1 MGNQY
6 TETKTESYTFSG
18 FGVTI
23 SLSWEWKSTT
33 GRSATSQLLPFTW
46 KISSVGKDKVNQWEF
61 CKLKFTTIVVFVID
75 IQRIFPSQEL
85 APTHSTIVV
94 QGLSIHLFSFIHK
107 SAFLF
112 SKWLLCLY
120 YKQNNRRLLVDM
132 EFFFSCSTR
141 HLSRSLCS
149 LVSYRVKHSK
159 RNSISM
165 RAHVLF
171 SISQSSFL
179 TYFINNIVKEAMSF
193 LSVAKSRLNITS
205 CIWYFHRKITG

>member
-1 MGNQY
+1 M
-6 TETKTESYTFSG
+6 
-18 FGVTI
+18 
-23 SLSWEWKSTT
+23 
-33 GRSATSQLLPFTW
+33 PFTW
-46 KISSVGKDKVNQWEF
+46 KISSVGKDKVNQWEI
-61 CKLKFTTIVVFVID
+61 CKLKFTTIVVFVIN

-85 APTHSTIVV
+85 APTHSTIVI

-112 SKWLLCLY
+112 SKGLLCLY

-149 LVSYRVKHSK
+149 LVSYRVKLSK
-159 RNSISM
+159 RNSIST

-193 LSVAKSRLNITS
+193 FSVAKRRLNITS
-205 CIWYFHRKITG
+205 CIWYFHRKKTGKLI

>member
-1 MGNQY
+1 MKTNIVKEQPKVTYSVALVLAFLSAENENQ
-6 TETKTESYTFSG
+6 
-18 FGVTI
+18 
-23 SLSWEWKSTT
+23 
-33 GRSATSQLLPFTW
+33 QLEDLPLANFCRW
-46 KISSVGKDKVNQWEF
+46 KISSVGKDKVYQWEF
-61 CKLKFTTIVVFVID
+61 CKLKFTTIVVFVIN

-85 APTHSTIVV
+85 APTHSTIVI

-112 SKWLLCLY
+112 SKGLLCLY

-132 EFFFSCSTR
+132 EFFFS
-141 HLSRSLCS
+141 CS

-179 TYFINNIVKEAMSF
+179 MYFINN
-193 LSVAKSRLNITS
+193 SV
-205 CIWYFHRKITG
+205 

>member
-6 TETKTESYTFSG
+6 TKTKTESYTFSG

-23 SLSWEWKSTT
+23 SLSWEWKLTT

-61 CKLKFTTIVVFVID
+61 CKLKFTTIVVFVIN
-75 IQRIFPSQEL
+75 IQRIFPSLEL
-85 APTHSTIVV
+85 APTHSIIVI
-94 QGLSIHLFSFIHK
+94 QGLSIHLFSFIHN

-112 SKWLLCLY
+112 SKGLLCLY
-120 YKQNNRRLLVDM
+120 YKQNNRRLFVDM
-132 EFFFSCSTR
+132 EFFFS
-141 HLSRSLCS
+141 CS

-159 RNSISM
+159 RNSIST

-179 TYFINNIVKEAMSF
+179 TYLSIILFKKQSF
-193 LSVAKSRLNITS
+193 LSVAKRRLNITS